1 MKVIDNFLPFSQF
14 KELQSS
20 ILGDQ
25 FPWFFNDH
33 IHHRGDGQYQYTH
46 NFYRYVDKE
55 PSQWYP
61 LIHDCLRELRPQK
74 LERIKANLNPQT
86 LSHSRGG
93 YHIDVADVT
102 TSIFYINTN
111 NGWTEFHNGDK
122 VECVENRMVIFDSN
136 LEHEGVSCT
145 DQLRKVVINFN
156 YER

>member
-1 MKVIDNFLPFSQF
+1 MKVIDNFLPSSQF
-14 KELQSS
+14 KEVQSFV
-20 ILGDQ
+20 LGDQ

-33 IHHRGDGQYQYTH
+33 IHHPGDGRYQYTH
-46 NFYRYVDKE
+46 SFYRYENQE
-55 PSQWYP
+55 PSQWYY
-61 LIHDCLRELRPQK
+61 LIHDCLRKLRPK
-74 LERIKANLNPQT
+74 SLSRIKANLNPQD

-111 NGWTEFHNGDK
+111 NGWTEFKNGDK